1 MSYQMTSI
9 SAHSPTAADIV
20 AGGFLDLGR
29 DDRIAWNGMPV
40 RSSTQESKREAR
52 RPTNLQRLREEQLL
66 TKAELAR
73 KAGVSALTVARIESG
88 LDCRVDTK
96 RKIILALGL
105 QPTDKAK
112 VFGGG
117 PGRRSGRFF

>member
-1 MSYQMTSI
+1 
-9 SAHSPTAADIV
+9 
-20 AGGFLDLGR
+20 
-29 DDRIAWNGMPV
+29 MPV
-40 RSSTQESKREAR
+40 RSSTREIKREAR
-52 RPTNLQRLREEQLL
+52 RPNNLQRLREDQLL

-117 PGRRSGRFF
+117 PSRRSGRAF